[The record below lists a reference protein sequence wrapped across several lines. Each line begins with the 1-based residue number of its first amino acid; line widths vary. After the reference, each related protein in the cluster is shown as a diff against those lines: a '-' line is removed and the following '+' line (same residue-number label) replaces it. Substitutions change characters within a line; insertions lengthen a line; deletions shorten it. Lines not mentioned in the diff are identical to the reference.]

1 MTTFQRVLSI
11 PFSLLRPRARQSERK
26 TPDRKARKTQFR
38 IAAQPQ
44 ESKRFRLER
53 ECARYRSIHFPR

>member
-1 MTTFQRVLSI
+1 MTSLQRVLSI

-26 TPDRKARKTQFR
+26 TPNRKAGKMQLRV
-38 IAAQPQ
+38 AAEPEQ
-44 ESKRFRLER
+44 SKRFRLER